1 MAELSARLECLEI
14 DTKSVHTQ
22 KRMELK
28 VKELESRVE
37 LEQTSKSRLE
47 VNNVVI
53 EQTAGTIFD
62 ISKPTDLFFFSFSLL
77 TQNFGFFF
85 SFFRHLDASVTT
97 EGDVG

>member
-1 MAELSARLECLEI
+1 MSARLECLEI

-47 VNNVVI
+47 VCRVNNKKK
-53 EQTAGTIFD
+53 TLM
-62 ISKPTDLFFFSFSLL
+62 ISGSL
-77 TQNFGFFF
+77 N
-85 SFFRHLDASVTT
+85 SN
-97 EGDVG
+97 

>member
-1 MAELSARLECLEI
+1 MSARLECLEI

-47 VNNVVI
+47 VCRVNNKKNVDDIPFI
-53 EQTAGTIFD
+53 EF
-62 ISKPTDLFFFSFSLL
+62 KLTDVCLGLF
-77 TQNFGFFF
+77 
-85 SFFRHLDASVTT
+85 
-97 EGDVG
+97 